1 MGKRLLCFL
10 IIGMV
15 IFAGLQFL
23 GAAEGPAQAA
33 SPKPMTVRLS
43 EVVRSVFY
51 APQYVALAR
60 GFFEDEGLTID
71 LSTAWGAD
79 KGAAALVSGSVDIG
93 FFGPEA
99 AVYVYK
105 QGAVDYI
112 TGFAQLTKRDGSFLM
127 SRKPMPNFKWEDV
140 RGKSIVGA
148 RKGGVPE
155 MVLEW
160 ILRQHGMDPTKD
172 VEITQNLA
180 YTSAPGAFQAGVGD
194 FIAQFEPTMSQVEKA
209 GGGQIVASLGV
220 DGGEITYTVYH
231 ARRSFIKENPDV
243 LQKFTNAIYRGQ
255 LWVARHSPEEIAE
268 VIAPFFPG
276 TDKDI
281 LVKTIR
287 RYKNQDSWNLT
298 PQVSKKGFAHLQEV
312 IEAAGELKGG
322 PVPFETLMT
331 NRFADK
337 AATAIKE

>member
-1 MGKRLLCFL
+1 MT
-10 IIGMV
+10 
-15 IFAGLQFL
+15 AHSAQT
-23 GAAEGPAQAA
+23 AATGPV
-33 SPKPMTVRLS
+33 TVRLS

-51 APQYVALAR
+51 APQYVALVK
-60 GFFEDEGLTID
+60 GFFEDEGLKID

-99 AVYVYK
+99 AVYIYK
-105 QGAVDYI
+105 QGAADYI
-112 TGFAQLTKRDGSFLM
+112 VGFAQLTKRDGSFLM

-140 RGKSIVGA
+140 KGKSIVGA

-160 ILRQHGMDPTKD
+160 ILRQHGLDPNKD
-172 VEITQNLA
+172 VDITQNLA
-180 YTSAPGAFQAGVGD
+180 YTSAPGAFQAGVGE
-194 FIAQFEPTMSQVEKA
+194 FIAQFEPTISQMEKA
-209 GGGQIVASLGV
+209 GVGYIVASLGV

-231 ARRSFIKENPDV
+231 ARKSFIQQHPDM

-255 LWVARHSPEEIAE
+255 MWVARHSPEEIAE

-276 TDKDI
+276 TDQDVLI
-281 LVKTIR
+281 KTIR

-298 PQVSKKGFAHLQEV
+298 PQISAKGFAHLQAV

-322 PVPFETLMT
+322 PIPFQTLMT

-337 AATAIKE
+337 AVAAIKQSD